1 MSASPVARRRR
12 LPELHRHYAW
22 VVVGAT
28 FLVLLVSAGVRA
40 APGALLT
47 PLQETFG
54 WSRGSISLVV
64 AVSILTYGLGGPVAG
79 ALIDRFG
86 PRRVAVGGLLVI
98 AAGLAPM
105 IWLTEEWQFFVLWGV
120 VVGVGTGAVSSVLG
134 ATVATRWFRTHRGM
148 VVGLFAAASS
158 AGQLVFLPTFVT
170 VIEASDFRVAL
181 GGAALITLVLAV
193 PALLFMRDRPAD
205 TGRQPYGDDG
215 SAEHARAELAEAS
228 EGVNLR
234 QAMRSADFWLLA
246 GSFFVC
252 GYTSNGLIG
261 THLISHAIEHGF
273 TPATAAGAV
282 GIMGMMNVFGTLAS
296 GWATDRFDNR
306 KLLAAYYGFRAL
318 SITWLPV
325 IDATGWLF
333 LFAIVYGLDWIATVP
348 PTTNLTAKLFGRK
361 HLGQIYGWIFFSHM
375 LGAALAAWL
384 GGAMHDWLG
393 DYTAV
398 FLSAGL
404 MGFVAAG
411 MTLRL
416 SSAAGRARGTAGP
429 SVAEAPAV

>member
-1 MSASPVARRRR
+1 MS
-12 LPELHRHYAW
+12 
-22 VVVGAT
+22 
-28 FLVLLVSAGVRA
+28 
-40 APGALLT
+40 
-47 PLQETFG
+47 
-54 WSRGSISLVV
+54 
-64 AVSILTYGLGGPVAG
+64 
-79 ALIDRFG
+79 
-86 PRRVAVGGLLVI
+86 
-98 AAGLAPM
+98 
-105 IWLTEEWQFFVLWGV
+105 
-120 VVGVGTGAVSSVLG
+120 
-134 ATVATRWFRTHRGM
+134 
-148 VVGLFAAASS
+148 
-158 AGQLVFLPTFVT
+158 
-170 VIEASDFRVAL
+170 
-181 GGAALITLVLAV
+181 
-193 PALLFMRDRPAD
+193 
-205 TGRQPYGDDG
+205 
-215 SAEHARAELAEAS
+215 
-228 EGVNLR
+228 LR

-282 GIMGMMNVFGTLAS
+282 GVMGMMNVFGTLAS

-318 SITWLPV
+318 SITWLPA

-361 HLGQIYGWIFFSHM
+361 NLGQIYGWIFFSHM

-404 MGFVAAG
+404 MGFIAAG

-416 SSAAGRARGTAGP
+416 SSAAGAARGTITPPETA
-429 SVAEAPAV
+429 AAV